1 MDIKDI
7 KSEEMQV
14 VEMLEK
20 AKTSPEEMQK
30 FELNSLEILKKE
42 INLIL
47 LKSTQN
53 LYYIVRGHNIANA
66 RAIIQGDLVEPQN
79 LQDYYQNLKILKK
92 ECETLKTVI
101 DEVSGSTK
109 IILGGDSSINKYKQ
123 ARRDFEVIVSGLF
136 DFVSQALYLTEQGEM
151 KKGKAYLKTA
161 THTMVNMFSS
171 LKKLTNYVSIV
182 DRQDKEYVQLFED
195 VQVFFESS
203 LGVIVDFYE
212 QFKTDEKKKK
222 DSELAKN
229 KIVDESKVF
238 KSVPSQKDLERIEAI
253 NRTND
258 LYNRFQVD
266 FMRDLQ
272 KEVSMMNRDMY
283 EALIDK
289 VEKFLKRFPMPLAQ
303 NVSIGMANE
312 AYSQV
317 SKFIDTV
324 YEISRNTYTPV
335 IFEK

>member
-1 MDIKDI
+1 MARMSDSLRKITKYIATTNRHDSEYIKTF
-7 KSEEMQV
+7 EEV
-14 VEMLEK
+14 
-20 AKTSPEEMQK
+20 
-30 FELNSLEILKKE
+30 
-42 INLIL
+42 
-47 LKSTQN
+47 
-53 LYYIVRGHNIANA
+53 
-66 RAIIQGDLVEPQN
+66 
-79 LQDYYQNLKILKK
+79 
-92 ECETLKTVI
+92 
-101 DEVSGSTK
+101 
-109 IILGGDSSINKYKQ
+109 Q
-123 ARRDFEVIVSGLF
+123 AFF
-136 DFVSQALYLTEQGEM
+136 D
-151 KKGKAYLKTA
+151 
-161 THTMVNMFSS
+161 
-171 LKKLTNYVSIV
+171 
-182 DRQDKEYVQLFED
+182 
-195 VQVFFESS
+195 SS

-229 KIVDESKVF
+229 KLVDESKVF
-238 KSVPSQKDLERIEAI
+238 KSAPSQKDLERIEAI

-283 EALIDK
+283 DALIDK

>member
-7 KSEEMQV
+7 KDEEMQV

-20 AKTSPEEMQK
+20 AKSSPEEMQQ
-30 FELNSLEILKKE
+30 FELQSLEILKKE

-66 RAIIQGDLVEPQN
+66 RAMIQGDLVEPQN
-79 LQDYYQNLKILKK
+79 LNDYYQNLKKLKK

-101 DEVSGSTK
+101 DEVSGTSK
-109 IILGGDSSINKYKQ
+109 IVIGGDSGFNQYKQ
-123 ARRDFEVIVSGLF
+123 ARHDFENIVSGLF
-136 DFVSQALYLTEQGEM
+136 DFVGQALYLTEQGKI
-151 KKGKAYLKTA
+151 KKGRVYLKTA
-161 THTMVNMFSS
+161 TQTMARMSDS
-171 LKKLTNYVSIV
+171 LRKITTYIATTNRHDS
-182 DRQDKEYVQLFED
+182 EYVKTFEE
-195 VQVFFESS
+195 VQAFFDSS

-222 DSELAKN
+222 DAEIAKS
-229 KIVDESKVF
+229 KCVDESKVF
-238 KSVPSQKDLERIEAI
+238 KSAPSQKDLERIEAI
-253 NRTND
+253 SKAND

-272 KEVSMMNRDMY
+272 KEVSLMNRDMY

-303 NVSIGMANE
+303 NVSVGMANE
-312 AYSQV
+312 AYSQIN
-317 SKFIDTV
+317 KFIESV
-324 YEISRNTYTPV
+324 YEISRNTYSPV
-335 IFEK
+335 VFGE

>member
-272 KEVSMMNRDMY
+272 KEVSMRNRDMY
-283 EALIDK
+283 EALIDN